1 MEHDKM
7 ALSMNER
14 QKIAFDNPC
23 VIAEQTVDQRFK
35 RIESR
40 WTVSG
45 LRIPV
50 SSILTFNFGME

>member
-1 MEHDKM
+1 M
-7 ALSMNER
+7 SER

-23 VIAEQTVDQRFK
+23 VIAEQCVDQRFR
-35 RIESR
+35 RIENR